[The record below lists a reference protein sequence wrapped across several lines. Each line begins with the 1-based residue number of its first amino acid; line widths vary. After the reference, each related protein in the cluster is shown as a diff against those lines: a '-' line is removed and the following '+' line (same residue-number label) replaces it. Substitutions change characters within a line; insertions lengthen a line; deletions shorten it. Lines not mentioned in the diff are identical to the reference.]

1 MNSKNEKFDNSKEKF
16 IGESKEV
23 IGKMTGNEQLELHGK
38 LQSAKADFK
47 QKTSVSNNVQ
57 KAKEGI
63 AGKINNMIDRRDSIK
78 SAKKTARRRS
88 K

>member
-16 IGESKEV
+16 MGESKEV
-23 IGKMTGNEQLELHGK
+23 IGKITGNEQLELRGK

-47 QKTSVSNNVQ
+47 QKTSVSNNVE

-63 AGKINNMIDRRDSIK
+63 AGKINNMIDRKDAIK
-78 SAKKTARRRS
+78 EAKKAAKKKS

>member
-16 IGESKEV
+16 MGESKEA
-23 IGKMTGNEQLELHGK
+23 IGKMTGNEQLELRGK

-47 QKTSVSNNVQ
+47 QKTSVSNNVE

-63 AGKINNMIDRRDSIK
+63 AGKINNMIDRKEAINE
-78 SAKKTARRRS
+78 AKKEAKEKS

>member
-16 IGESKEV
+16 MGESKEV
-23 IGKMTGNEQLELHGK
+23 IGKITGNEQLELRGK

-47 QKTSVSNNVQ
+47 QKTSVSNNVE

-63 AGKINNMIDRRDSIK
+63 AGKINNMIDRKDAIK
-78 SAKKTARRRS
+78 EAKKAAKKNS